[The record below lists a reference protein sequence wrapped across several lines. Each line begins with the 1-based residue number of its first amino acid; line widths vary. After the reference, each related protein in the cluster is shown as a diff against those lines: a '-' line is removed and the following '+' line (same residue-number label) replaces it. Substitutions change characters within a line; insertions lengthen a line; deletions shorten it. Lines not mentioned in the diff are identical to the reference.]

1 MARSKAWGMLVYE
14 QDWLH
19 NEWEKLNATLSSATL
34 STRWLKQMGEGA
46 RKAGVPIQY
55 CMAFLTW
62 A

>member
-1 MARSKAWGMLVYE
+1 MLVYE